1 MGGWFW
7 LWNYLRGFP
16 KVKDHSSFEFHSIK
30 HYPSPQFEHFTRL
43 SYSLSSAFLGLTFS
57 SVFGFLSPFLFF
69 GGNSLDWLCFLWKIS
84 FTHFVCFY
92 LVWDSHNHLTCPSVG
107 GNPWLVFHRRKTNRL
122 NLVSKWHFSTSERI
136 VERRPFPSSRVL
148 TS

>member
-43 SYSLSSAFLGLTFS
+43 SYSLSSAFLRLTFS
-57 SVFGFLSPFLFF
+57 SVFEFLSPFLFF
-69 GGNSLDWLCFLWKIS
+69 WGGIHLIDFVS
-84 FTHFVCFY
+84 FEKSHLLTLFAY
-92 LVWDSHNHLTCPSVG
+92 LVWDSHNHLTCPNVG

-122 NLVSKWHFSTSERI
+122 NLVSKWHFSTSGRI
-136 VERRPFPSSRVL
+136 VEWRPFPSSWVL